1 MGELWTRAKGF
12 ILNEGYEHSFV
23 FRLPSQIVVN
33 APWACLLIA
42 PVKSGAYL
50 FIFLQGLA
58 NLGNTC
64 FFNSVMQVLFSIVF
78 FRWRSQSKFNLQHSN
93 MKSLHFMQLL
103 ILFFLQ
109 NLCQTELLYV
119 AASCALQEGFSYH
132 VTPNKKHLVSNFHL
146 LRIDWIGDCNLFFSL
161 YTAALGTNLVFHFLR
176 LVACM

>member
-12 ILNEGYEHSFV
+12 ILNEGYLWTFICI
-23 FRLPSQIVVN
+23 PSQIVVN

-103 ILFFLQ
+103 ILFFFA
-109 NLCQTELLYV
+109 E
-119 AASCALQEGFSYH
+119 FM
-132 VTPNKKHLVSNFHL
+132 PD
-146 LRIDWIGDCNLFFSL
+146 R
-161 YTAALGTNLVFHFLR
+161 AALCSSFMCFARRVLLSCYPKQETFGEQLPF
-176 LVACM
+176 A